1 MREREQP
8 PERRTDSGPI
18 RNGHVLDGR
27 SNCSEKSGSAVLIWC
42 CASSDTLLVAVLSH
56 MPGWRTDVTVE
67 GRVVRVRARRGGGW
81 RVRLA
86 ETGGALAAA
95 EIRASSPVPLPPI
108 GALIVLRGEIRYDE
122 EHRWYVVD
130 PLEEWL
136 DAGAPSAAVRDR
148 VQ

>member
-1 MREREQP
+1 
-8 PERRTDSGPI
+8 
-18 RNGHVLDGR
+18 
-27 SNCSEKSGSAVLIWC
+27 
-42 CASSDTLLVAVLSH
+42 
-56 MPGWRTDVTVE
+56 
-67 GRVVRVRARRGGGW
+67 
-81 RVRLA
+81 VRLA

-95 EIRASSPVPLPPI
+95 EIRPSNPVPLPPI

-136 DAGAPSAAVRDR
+136 EARASSSAGLDRAAGLDR